1 MTLSDPSKW
10 LKMGDFAKN
19 EKKNK
24 ENGKNQVRHVGR
36 LLTVFN
42 KFVKVWCSTLLVY
55 FVAFFDA
62 LFQELRPVSK
72 YLRFYFETALFVMLL
87 ASSSAKNLVQT
98 YLLRWIP
105 EVFITSGTYH
115 LMVDLKFISSI
126 YTMQ

>member
-42 KFVKVWCSTLLVY
+42 KFVILGLI
-55 FVAFFDA
+55 
-62 LFQELRPVSK
+62 LMQ
-72 YLRFYFETALFVMLL
+72 
-87 ASSSAKNLVQT
+87 NLM
-98 YLLRWIP
+98 P
-105 EVFITSGTYH
+105 DDFAHKG
-115 LMVDLKFISSI
+115 
-126 YTMQ
+126 

>member
-1 MTLSDPSKW
+1 
-10 LKMGDFAKN
+10 MGDFAKN

-115 LMVDLKFISSI
+115 FLVLLLKQRLKNH
-126 YTMQ
+126 TTVH